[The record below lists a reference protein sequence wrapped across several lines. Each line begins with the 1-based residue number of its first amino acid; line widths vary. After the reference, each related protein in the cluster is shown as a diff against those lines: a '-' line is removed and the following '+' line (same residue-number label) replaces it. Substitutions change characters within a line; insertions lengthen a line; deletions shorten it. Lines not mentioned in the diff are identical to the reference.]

1 MKNKKKIMFVAGNGI
16 LIALTIALSFLT
28 NYADATGVNFNLALV
43 TIVIAACLY
52 GPVSGLIMGLVNGAL
67 TIVAPATI
75 AFFIPESLFGTILV
89 CLLKTGIAGLVS
101 GFVYKAFKN
110 KNVIVASLL
119 AGLVVPF
126 VNTGLFICG
135 TLIWFMNVYQT
146 VEFVF
151 ASAITINFAV
161 EVGLSLVLSPVV
173 YRIITVIKNRMEENE
188 DQSETNDSIESNK
201 EENN

>member
-28 NYADATGVNFNLALV
+28 NYADVTGVNFNLALV

-67 TIVAPATI
+67 TIIAPATI

-126 VNTGLFICG
+126 VNTGLFVLG
-135 TLIWFMNVYQT
+135 TFIWFMNIYK
-146 VEFVF
+146 
-151 ASAITINFAV
+151 SAEVVLTSVITINFAV
-161 EVGLSLVLSPVV
+161 EVGLSLVLSPAV
-173 YRIITVIKNRMEENE
+173 YRIITVIKKRMEENE
-188 DQSETNDSIESNK
+188 DQSEIKDSTI
-201 EENN
+201 

>member
-16 LIALTIALSFLT
+16 LIALTIELSFLT
-28 NYADATGVNFNLALV
+28 NYADVTGVNFNLALV

-67 TIVAPATI
+67 TIIAPATI

-126 VNTGLFICG
+126 VNTGLFVLG
-135 TLIWFMNVYQT
+135 TFIWFMNIYK
-146 VEFVF
+146 
-151 ASAITINFAV
+151 SAEVVLTSVITINFAV
-161 EVGLSLVLSPVV
+161 EVGLSLVLSPAV
-173 YRIITVIKNRMEENE
+173 YRIITVIKKRMEENE
-188 DQSETNDSIESNK
+188 DQSEIKDSTI
-201 EENN
+201 

>member
-1 MKNKKKIMFVAGNGI
+1 MKNKNKIMFVAGNGI

-28 NYADATGVNFNLALV
+28 NYADVTGVNFNLALV

-67 TIVAPATI
+67 TIIAPATI
-75 AFFIPESLFGTILV
+75 AFFVPESLFGTILV

-110 KNVIVASLL
+110 KNVIIASLL
-119 AGLVVPF
+119 AGLVVPI
-126 VNTGLFICG
+126 VNTSLFVLG
-135 TLIWFMNVYQT
+135 TFIWFMNIYK
-146 VEFVF
+146 
-151 ASAITINFAV
+151 SAEVVLTSVITINFAV
-161 EVGLSLVLSPVV
+161 EVGLSLILSPAV
-173 YRIITVIKNRMEENE
+173 YRIITVIKKRMTENE
-188 DQSETNDSIESNK
+188 DQSETNDSIEFSK

>member
-1 MKNKKKIMFVAGNGI
+1 MKNKKKIMFIAGNGI

-28 NYADATGVNFNLALV
+28 NYADVTGVNFNLALV

-101 GFVYKAFKN
+101 GFIYKAFKN
-110 KNVIVASLL
+110 KNV
-119 AGLVVPF
+119 
-126 VNTGLFICG
+126 
-135 TLIWFMNVYQT
+135 M
-146 VEFVF
+146 
-151 ASAITINFAV
+151 IN
-161 EVGLSLVLSPVV
+161 
-173 YRIITVIKNRMEENE
+173 
-188 DQSETNDSIESNK
+188 NK
-201 EENN
+201 YNI

>member
-1 MKNKKKIMFVAGNGI
+1 MKNKKKIMFIAGNGI

-28 NYADATGVNFNLALV
+28 NYADVTGVNFNLALV

-126 VNTGLFICG
+126 VNTGLFVLG
-135 TLIWFMNVYQT
+135 TFIWFMNIYK
-146 VEFVF
+146 
-151 ASAITINFAV
+151 SAEVVLTSVITINFAV
-161 EVGLSLVLSPVV
+161 EVGLSLVLSPAV
-173 YRIITVIKNRMEENE
+173 YRIITVIKKRMEENE
-188 DQSETNDSIESNK
+188 DQSEIR
-201 EENN
+201 